1 MNPLRKFYIDS
12 VSQVNVLKLTSS
24 LPIPVSKGVW
34 QTDLFKKIGKKSS
47 SLSNY
52 WQKMASNC
60 MGAVLRTLQYL
71 DTPKISEGK
80 VFLAIASSS

>member
-1 MNPLRKFYIDS
+1 MNPLRKFHIDS
-12 VSQVNVLKLTSS
+12 VSQVNVLKPTSS

-34 QTDLFKKIGKKSS
+34 QTDLFKTLWKKSS

-60 MGAVLRTLQYL
+60 MVAVLQYL
-71 DTPKISEGK
+71 DTPNISEGK